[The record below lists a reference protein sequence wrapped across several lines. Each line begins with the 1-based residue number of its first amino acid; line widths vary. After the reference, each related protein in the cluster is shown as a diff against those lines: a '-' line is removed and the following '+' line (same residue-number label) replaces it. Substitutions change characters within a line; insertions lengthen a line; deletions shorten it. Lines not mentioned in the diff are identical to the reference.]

1 MKKVGYNMLPDEMEA
16 LIRSRQ
22 STRKTKQKNQLP
34 HAAAIVL
41 FACAAAGLLWLYR
54 KSYLVFWVVGIAIGI
69 VLRYSRFCFAAAF
82 RDPVLIHNTKLMRA
96 LLLALMISSAGFAVV
111 QYRYLQNH
119 PNADYSEIPGILNP
133 VGLHTAV
140 GAFLFGVG
148 MVIAGGCASGVLM
161 RIGEG
166 HALPWFALL
175 GFCVGTVLGANNYPF
190 WFNNM
195 IHNTAVIYFPEHL
208 NFSIVLLI
216 QTAVLIGLYCLA
228 SWYQRRKN
236 KG

>member
-1 MKKVGYNMLPDEMEA
+1 MLPEEMEA
-16 LIRSRQ
+16 LIRTRQ
-22 STRKTKQKNQLP
+22 YTRKTKQKNQVP
-34 HAAAIVL
+34 YAAAVL
-41 FACAAAGLLWLYR
+41 FLACAAAVLLWLFR

-96 LLLALMISSAGFAVV
+96 LLLALMISSAGFAAV

-119 PNADYSEIPGILNP
+119 PNVNYSDIPGILNS

-140 GAFLFGVG
+140 GAFLFGIG

-166 HALPWFALL
+166 HSLPWFALL
-175 GFCVGTVLGANNYPF
+175 GFFAGTVLGANHYSF
-190 WFNNM
+190 WVDNI
-195 IHNTAVIYFPEHL
+195 IHNAAVIYFPEHF
-208 NFSIVLLI
+208 NFGVVLLL
-216 QTAVLIGLYCLA
+216 QTAVLIALYFLA
-228 SWYQRRKN
+228 SWYQRRN
-236 KG
+236 AKG